1 MALDAYGSQAGYQ
14 ADGAERNVLVD
25 TRTSSLYGHS
35 ADTMANPTLGIH
47 TLPEGMSGRLCS
59 TSSLALVWL
68 PANQP
73 LALSLL

>member
-35 ADTMANPTLGIH
+35 ADIMANPTLRTH
-47 TLPEGMSGRLCS
+47 TLSEGMS
-59 TSSLALVWL
+59 VWL

-73 LALSLL
+73 VSAVTIII